1 MSAVEQDRT
10 TADAAYLASV
20 ATIAADVAAAHA
32 VAVDRDGRFPRE
44 TFDALREAS
53 ALGALVPAEL
63 GGPGVSLEAVAQ
75 SCLLLGRAC
84 GSSGLIFAM
93 HQIQVATLVRHRT
106 PGEWFDDYLRT
117 VVEGQRL
124 VASVTSEIGT
134 GGDMGSSIAAVQPA
148 ADGHVSF
155 EKQAPTVSYGDFADD
170 LLITLRRGPDAEAG
184 DQVLLL
190 ADREQ
195 RVMDPKGS
203 WDPLGMRG
211 TCSPGYVVSGTV
223 PEHQIMTTPFPVVS
237 AASMVPISH
246 VLWSH
251 VWLGIATEA
260 FERARAFVR
269 AAARRKPG
277 QPVPQAQELARVLG
291 DLNLLRAE
299 VGAGLL
305 EYLTIA
311 DEPGYV
317 SLSRLGVQ
325 LRFNTL
331 KTAASTQAPLI
342 CQGAMSICGIVGF
355 KNDTPYSI
363 GRQLRDAMSGCLMVA
378 NDRIHETNAN
388 LLLIAKEV

>member
-1 MSAVEQDRT
+1 MPTAQT
-10 TADAAYLASV
+10 TTGTDEAFVAAI
-20 ATIAADVAAAHA
+20 ATIATDVAAIHA
-32 VAVDRDGRFPRE
+32 VDVDGRGRFPVE
-44 TFDALREAS
+44 TFDALRAS
-53 ALGALVPAEL
+53 GALGALVPAEL
-63 GGPGVSLEAVAQ
+63 GGPGVSLQAIAQ

-106 PGEWFDDYLRT
+106 PGSWFDDYLRS
-117 VVEGQRL
+117 VVTGPRL
-124 VASVTSEIGT
+124 IASVTSEVGT
-134 GGDMGSSIAAVQPA
+134 GGDMGTSIAAATPA
-148 ADGHVSF
+148 GEGLVSF
-155 EKQAPTVSYGDFADD
+155 EKQAPTVSYGAFADD
-170 LLITLRRGPDAEAG
+170 LLISLRRSPDAEGG

-195 RVMDPKGS
+195 RTMDPKGT

-223 PEHQIMTTPFPVVS
+223 PHEQLLTTPFPAVS
-237 AASMVPISH
+237 SASMVPISH

-277 QPVPQAQELARVLG
+277 HPVPQASELSRVLG

-299 VGAGLL
+299 VRSALREFL
-305 EYLTIA
+305 EIA
-311 DEPGYV
+311 DEPGHV
-317 SLSRLGVQ
+317 QLSRLGVQ

-331 KTAASTQAPLI
+331 KTAASTQAPLV
-342 CQGAMSICGIVGF
+342 CQGAMAICGIVGF
-355 KNDTPYSI
+355 KNDTPFSI

-388 LLLIAKEV
+388 LLLIAKDV

>member
-1 MSAVEQDRT
+1 MSTVQPDLVA
-10 TADAAYLASV
+10 ADAAFLDAV
-20 ATIAADVAAAHA
+20 AEIATSTAAPHA
-32 VAVDRDGRFPRE
+32 VAVDRDGRFPQE
-44 TFDALREAS
+44 TFDALAEAG
-53 ALGALVPAEL
+53 ALGALVPEEL
-63 GGPGVSLEAVAQ
+63 GGPGVTLEAVARA
-75 SCLLLGRAC
+75 CLLLGRAC

-93 HQIQVATLVRHRT
+93 HHIQVATLVRHRT
-106 PGEWFDDYLRT
+106 EGSWFNGYLRT
-117 VVEGQRL
+117 VVTGQRL
-124 VASVTSEIGT
+124 VASVTSEVGT
-134 GGDMGSSIAAVQPA
+134 GGDMGTSIASVVPND
-148 ADGHVSF
+148 DGTASF

-170 LLITLRRGPDAEAG
+170 LLISLRRGPDAEGG

-195 RVMDPKGS
+195 RTMEPKGT

-223 PEHQIMTTPFPVVS
+223 PAEQILTTPFPTVS
-237 AASMVPISH
+237 SASMVPISH

-277 QPVPQAQELARVLG
+277 APIPQASELSRVLG

-299 VGAGLL
+299 VRTALREFLL
-305 EYLTIA
+305 IA
-311 DEPGYV
+311 DEPDHVQLG
-317 SLSRLGVQ
+317 RLGVQ

-342 CQGAMSICGIVGF
+342 CQGAMGICGIVGF
-355 KNDTPYSI
+355 KNDTPFSI

-388 LLLIAKEV
+388 LLLIAKDV